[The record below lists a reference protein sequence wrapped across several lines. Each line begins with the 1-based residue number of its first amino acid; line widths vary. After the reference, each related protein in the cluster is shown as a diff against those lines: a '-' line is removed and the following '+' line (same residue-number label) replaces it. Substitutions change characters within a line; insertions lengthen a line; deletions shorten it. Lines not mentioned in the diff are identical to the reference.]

1 MLVHQPRAERLVPVV
16 PEVLTAR
23 CAPAVALALALGVL
37 RRLVLA
43 VVEARAC
50 ALRAGRR
57 VVAVAAEADCAAAT
71 EVQEPAA
78 VRWVAKLLSDF
89 LVPAQ
94 RLDQVAC
101 PAAAGL
107 N

>member
-50 ALRAGRR
+50 TLRAGRR